1 MSRLCTPAGI
11 GGARICRGDDAP
23 LRLAFSGD
31 VDEAEAEAEAAAAHG
46 NNFPQSFPAPL
57 ASCFGIISEA
67 REDGICPIHW
77 LGAGG
82 R

>member
-1 MSRLCTPAGI
+1 MPVGI

-31 VDEAEAEAEAAAAHG
+31 VDEAEAAAAHG
-46 NNFPQSFPAPL
+46 NNFPQSFPTPL
-57 ASCFGIISEA
+57 ASCFGIISET
-67 REDGICPIHW
+67 REDGICLIHW